1 MVFSSILQNDGP
13 KPKKFWMKWGTK
25 HTLGWRRQ
33 ILGALSPDMGVRGG
47 RGGWSGYETGGKA
60 VAHEKV

>member
-1 MVFSSILQNDGP
+1 LFQNF
-13 KPKKFWMKWGTK
+13 KVRFWVNLR
-25 HTLGWRRQ
+25 HFLN
-33 ILGALSPDMGVRGG
+33 LGALSPDMGVRGG